1 MLLIPRKG
9 LRKSSKE
16 EAAMHSVTTAQT
28 LIQNVFPASKYGSV
42 KQAVNEAYNR
52 LRRHYVRKYPDL
64 EQLTIRRV
72 ETLWQGTAR
81 RVEWH
86 EVAALQDEKDRL
98 QANEN
103 AAQLARTAAL
113 LRQIDPEFY
122 GETASVLE
130 RAAASG
136 GALDR
141 PMAED

>member
-1 MLLIPRKG
+1 
-9 LRKSSKE
+9 
-16 EAAMHSVTTAQT
+16 MHSVTTAQN
-28 LIQNVFPASKYGSV
+28 LIQDVFPASKYGSV

-113 LRQIDPEFY
+113 LRQIDEEFY
-122 GETASVLE
+122 GPTAALLE

-136 GALDR
+136 GHLDR
-141 PMAED
+141 TMADD